1 MRKLNDGS
9 LVSSKKSNNV
19 AIVSNEVLN
28 IAKSLSKVK
37 LLGDVENESAPLGGV
52 DNSVED
58 VQQLPDKED
67 VVVNISEEII
77 AQ

>member
-67 VVVNISEEII
+67 VVANISEEII